1 MKNQKIIPYERN
13 RYFYGKLMTVRD
25 FEIEQR
31 YHNDKRRLMNRLFV
45 GPGIVAGL
53 GVLTVD
59 DKTVLVEP
67 GVALDYLGR
76 EIVVESPHI
85 SRLSVVDGFDTLP
98 DYGEAY
104 LNLDY
109 SESPREAVHN
119 VSASNQS
126 GGSQAEY
133 NRIFEDFQISLS
145 TEAPSSTHQLSE
157 MLRQKTYT
165 LLEIPEYSISLSL
178 PCIASIPEGAEVVL
192 ILHRKK
198 PTAPVNAKIKL
209 KARYL
214 NYGQPIELSLDES
227 MLPAA
232 ERQRLSWHFPLSQVQ
247 PQDDLIE
254 CLEVVIEQGNQT
266 VPYTAGVFNHMLSLG
281 IETYSELIVSR
292 FRQLSLDDLL
302 SASADDRICLAKL
315 RVLKTDKTYVIEA
328 VEIDPLM
335 QLIPNVKLS
344 QILKAE
350 SSPKLE
356 AKGLNPSKAAV
367 KQEEVG
373 TAVSQRLENAGKYN
387 FEFKHRVSGR
397 DKFFSNEINH
407 DLGTGNVSIVLAVD
421 SESSDGE
428 SSYGYQNQ
436 LVFGDY
442 DLFEKSSYEPV
453 VPKLKMASV
462 AYKNKGSFIIGIQFL
477 EGYSKD
483 QLTIQWHAFK
493 ADGKGQR
500 LQSVGSGLN
509 IEPAMSKVKT
519 RTQISFNVFHDG
531 LPMSCNWKVK
541 ESGGGEIDASGVYMS
556 PSVEGVYEIIA
567 EVTDLNETLSAFV
580 IVEN

>member
-31 YHNDKRRLMNRLFV
+31 YQNDKRRLMNRLFV

-59 DKTVLVEP
+59 DKTILVEP

-85 SRLSVVDGFDTLP
+85 SRLSVVEGFDTLP

-109 SESPREAVHN
+109 NESLREAVHN
-119 VSASNQS
+119 VSASHDG

-145 TEAPSSTHQLSE
+145 TEAPSSAHQLSE

-165 LLEIPEYSISLSL
+165 LIDLPEYGLSLSL
-178 PCIASIPEGAEVVL
+178 PCIASISEGAEVVL
-192 ILHRKK
+192 SFHRKK
-198 PTAPVNAKIKL
+198 PTAPVRVKVKL

-214 NYGQPIELSLDES
+214 NYGQAIALNLDES
-227 MLPAA
+227 TLPAA
-232 ERQRLSWHFPLSQVQ
+232 ERQRLSWHFPVSQVQ

-254 CLEVVIEQGNQT
+254 CLEVSIEQGNQT

-281 IETYSELIVSR
+281 IEAYSDLIVNR
-292 FRQLSLDDLL
+292 FRQLSLDELL
-302 SASADDRICLAKL
+302 AASADDRICLAKL

-328 VEIDPLM
+328 VEVDPLM

-344 QILKAE
+344 QILRLETGTKIDTKMQNPLKE
-350 SSPKLE
+350 TFRPEETLSPVTLR
-356 AKGLNPSKAAV
+356 S
-367 KQEEVG
+367 
-373 TAVSQRLENAGKYN
+373 ENAGKYN
-387 FEFKHRVSGR
+387 FEFKQKVNGR
-397 DKFFSNEINH
+397 DKFFSSEINH

-421 SESSDGE
+421 SESRDGE

-477 EGYSKD
+477 EAYSKD

-500 LQSVGSGLN
+500 LQSAGSGLS

-531 LPMSCNWKVK
+531 LPMTCNWRVK

-556 PSVEGVYEIIA
+556 PSIEGVYEIIA